1 MIGRRDVQEAWN
13 QRLERLLAEDLARR
27 RKRAH
32 GEAVI
37 GAVARDDLVAV
48 LPRMRAASVLPCH
61 LERRLDRFR
70 AAIDEEHAAQ
80 LARQKRAEARRQ
92 LRRRPMR
99 LRQRIIR

>member
-1 MIGRRDVQEAWN
+1 MVRGRDVEEAGN
-13 QRLERLLAEDLARR
+13 QRLERLLAERLAGRGQ
-27 RKRAH
+27 RAH
-32 GEAVI
+32 REAVI
-37 GAVARDDLVAV
+37 SAVARDDLVAV

-80 LARQKRAEARRQ
+80 FARQKRAEARRQ